1 MRATINTFL
10 ACLSAQILSNLR
22 LLRVSPPLNI
32 YPFISL
38 RYLSCF
44 NRTKCESIQSDRVKR
59 KKGRCCYFP
68 HTSVQSF
75 MNNYSVKSVHIG
87 SCLKDSAYLLASS
100 YFRNA
105 EEGIC
110 LFEQS
115 LLPRPPTPPPTWPL
129 SFICSF
135 YSFVFSL
142 YVFTASKRRYAAD
155 LHSFVLSEQKTNSR
169 CFTKVNYWSK
179 TTKRHVFL
187 KTKF

>member
-115 LLPRPPTPPPTWPL
+115 LLPRPPHPPPPTWPL

-142 YVFTASKRRYAAD
+142 YVFTASKRRICRRFAQFC
-155 LHSFVLSEQKTNSR
+155 LVR
-169 CFTKVNYWSK
+169 TKN
-179 TTKRHVFL
+179 
-187 KTKF
+187 KF